1 MINIEQTGWDT
12 SLYVEAGSMVSERI
26 PMLTSSIF
34 TSPIFT
40 NPIFTNPMFTSQC
53 EKGGDPHIVA
63 LVELDLQKMRVHIVL
78 SRQAVRQRLQEL
90 EYPSGP
96 TTGTSGSVVRV
107 EELSKL

>member
-1 MINIEQTGWDT
+1 
-12 SLYVEAGSMVSERI
+12 
-26 PMLTSSIF
+26 ML

-40 NPIFTNPMFTSQC
+40 SPMFTSQC
-53 EKGGDPHIVA
+53 EKGGEPHIVA

-96 TTGTSGSVVRV
+96 TTGTSGALSV
-107 EELSKL
+107 SKN